1 MKKVLKIAAVGSVP
15 KAATLRGFN
24 VKISNHLQKIPKD
37 TKAQALLPV
46 EPTGLHRG

>member
-1 MKKVLKIAAVGSVP
+1 MKKVLKIAEFGSVP

-24 VKISNHLQKIPKD
+24 VKISNRLQKIPKD
-37 TKAQALLPV
+37 AKAQPLLPV